1 MFDWWF
7 SLFCGKNQVCG
18 RFASRKLKINANQ
31 LGSLASLW
39 ILVIQKPQCFNPP
52 WTLGG
57 QLITT
62 KWNVNIFWLW
72 LISAL
77 HNLNCQGS
85 NSNHKAEDK
94 KKKFFI
100 FFLPCLI
107 FLRVFPLIPLPLF
120 NTFLPFQV
128 SFIFPSF
135 ALFSFPLC
143 FSSMPL
149 FKPLQFVLVNSSSRR
164 RMCSTDWGLGGHSCP
179 ITNWF
184 INLLQPACI
193 EILFCLLAL
202 VVTYSQRGR
211 LFVFVAV
218 HP

>member
-94 KKKFFI
+94 KRSFLFFFFPASFFFVCSLSSHFPSLTRSFHFKCPSFFPALL
-100 FFLPCLI
+100 FFLSLSAFHPCLFSNLSSL
-107 FLRVFPLIPLPLF
+107 FLLTAPVGEGC
-120 NTFLPFQV
+120 
-128 SFIFPSF
+128 
-135 ALFSFPLC
+135 AL
-143 FSSMPL
+143 
-149 FKPLQFVLVNSSSRR
+149 QTGV
-164 RMCSTDWGLGGHSCP
+164 
-179 ITNWF
+179 
-184 INLLQPACI
+184 
-193 EILFCLLAL
+193 
-202 VVTYSQRGR
+202 
-211 LFVFVAV
+211 
-218 HP
+218 